1 MSLEREIDALG
12 KAEWTSWPHAYGK
25 ARDTPGHLAALLGDD
40 EVAQKAAASHFQSAI
55 VHQSSV
61 WPSSPD
67 AFDWL
72 IRVLREK
79 PLPAPILEK
88 CLDALAESGE
98 YIGDIPADTPVPEL
112 SKKAR
117 KWLKKFAKAPDDEA
131 SDLWGSDEE
140 AEEET
145 WQWVRVRMAA
155 LRPSVLAL
163 VEELDSRAEV
173 DAVRTAWLAH

>member
-1 MSLEREIDALG
+1 MTLEQEIGALG

-25 ARDTPGHLAALLGDD
+25 AGDTPGHLAALLGDD
-40 EVAQKAAASHFQSAI
+40 EAAQKAAAYHFQSAI

-79 PLPAPILEK
+79 PLSDPILEK
-88 CLDALAESGE
+88 CLGALAESADH
-98 YIGDIPADTPVPEL
+98 IGDVPTDTPVPEL
-112 SKKAR
+112 SKRAR
-117 KWLKKFAKAPDDEA
+117 KWLKKFGRTADDEVEL
-131 SDLWGSDEE
+131 LWGTDEE

-155 LRPSVLAL
+155 LRPSVAAL
-163 VEELDSRAEV
+163 VEELPTSPRID
-173 DAVRTAWLAH
+173 DVRNAWLVP

>member
-1 MSLEREIDALG
+1 MTLEQEISALG

-25 ARDTPGHLAALLGDD
+25 AGDTPGHLAALLGDD
-40 EVAQKAAASHFQSAI
+40 EAAQKAAASHFKSAI

-72 IRVLREK
+72 IRVLRDR
-79 PLPAPILEK
+79 PLPDPIVEK

-98 YIGDIPADTPVPEL
+98 HIGDIPSDTPVPEL
-112 SKKAR
+112 SKRAR

-131 SDLWGSDEE
+131 GDLWGSDEE

-155 LRPSVLAL
+155 LRPSVAEL
-163 VEELDSRAEV
+163 VEEMGDRA
-173 DAVRTAWLAH
+173 DGVREAWLTTS